1 MIRLVEIKKST
12 YDRLEENVQYKLE
25 EVWINPQSILQIK
38 PDVTMKNN
46 LQAGY
51 LPKDLD
57 SRQEFSRV
65 HVGGGNGVSVL
76 TVVGSPPTVIEKMD
90 TANKQLLKG

>member
-1 MIRLVEIKKST
+1 MIRLIEIKKST
-12 YDRLEENVQYKLE
+12 YDRQGENVQYKLE
-25 EVWINPQSILQIK
+25 EVWINPKSVLQIR
-38 PDVTMKNN
+38 PDASMKNN

-51 LPKDLD
+51 LPQDLD

-65 HVGGGNGVSVL
+65 HVGGGNSVSVM